1 MMRIHKIIPLL
12 TVVVFVLLHVF
23 AYPGTRFSNDSYR
36 YARSAYEFLGDPY
49 RKAQDKALRAYCADT
64 AAMLQRNRMLHQI
77 EFRAPVRSYE
87 FQDCLTE
94 HADGLNPSNPRYE
107 ALFHAR
113 LAYPLVAA
121 PFVWLLGAKAGLTA
135 VALGFTALGGL
146 LVLVLLRALRAP
158 PPVAWLGQ
166 CLYYVTPIGLWGSRP
181 MTEGPMIAL
190 MVAML
195 LGAVWLCQGRR
206 RVAGALLSVGA
217 FALGFAVKY
226 SSFALVGPC
235 LVAAS
240 ALALMFVPQAR
251 HKGTRCLL
259 IVSLF
264 ESLVAFAMSRALR
277 LPGLE
282 DSLQDTFSLHWT
294 YAEVADPWRRL
305 ARLDVNYWWQW
316 LQGEAL
322 APSLLFLLALGIW
335 GAMSRSVPI
344 ALCLIA
350 VGGTGLLTSVAHP
363 VAMEGDRLYVQ
374 VWLIVVVGLPL
385 LVERLRRSGG
395 TPGAPPVRSDRLL
408 MKTNGRRRRTARLE
422 PLPPTS
428 RLEGVDMRPDT
439 HPG

>member
-1 MMRIHKIIPLL
+1 MVRIRKIIPLL
-12 TVVVFVLLHVF
+12 TVLVFVLLHVF
-23 AYPGTRFSNDSYR
+23 AYPGTRFANDSYR
-36 YARSAYEFLGDPY
+36 YARSAYEFLGDPH

-77 EFRAPVRSYE
+77 DFRDPVRRHEFR
-87 FQDCLTE
+87 DCLAQY
-94 HADGLNPSNPRYE
+94 ADGLNPGNPRYE

-113 LAYPLVAA
+113 PAYPLLSA
-121 PFVWLLGAKAGLTA
+121 PLVRLLGAKAGLTA

-181 MTEGPMIAL
+181 MTEGPVLAL

-195 LGAVWLCQGRR
+195 LGAVWLCQGRS
-206 RVAGALLSVGA
+206 VAGALLSVGA

-226 SSFALVGPC
+226 SSFVLMGPC
-235 LVAAS
+235 LAA
-240 ALALMFVPQAR
+240 AGAMALMFVPQAR
-251 HKGTRCLL
+251 HKGTHCLL

-264 ESLVAFAMSRALR
+264 ESLVAFALSRALR
-277 LPGLE
+277 LPGL
-282 DSLQDTFSLHWT
+282 DASLQDTFSLHWT
-294 YAEVADPWRRL
+294 YREVTHPWRL
-305 ARLDVNYWWQW
+305 LFRLDANYWWQW
-316 LQGEAL
+316 LQREAL
-322 APSLLFLLALGIW
+322 APSLLLLLVLGAW

-350 VGGTGLLTSVAHP
+350 VGGTGLLTAAAHP

-385 LVERLRRSGG
+385 LAERLRMSGG
-395 TPGAPPVRSDRLL
+395 PSD
-408 MKTNGRRRRTARLE
+408 
-422 PLPPTS
+422 PLPARRDPLLKS
-428 RLEGVDMRPDT
+428 DGRL
-439 HPG
+439 

>member
-1 MMRIHKIIPLL
+1 MDDPKVLPFLYAFRVGVMGRIHRIVPLL

-23 AYPGTRFSNDSYR
+23 AYPGTRFANDSYR
-36 YARSAYEFLGDPY
+36 YARSAYEFLGAPH
-49 RKAQDKALRAYCADT
+49 REAQDKALRAYCADT

-77 EFRAPVRSYE
+77 QFRAPVRRQE
-87 FQDCLTE
+87 LQECLTQY
-94 HADGLNPSNPRYE
+94 AKGLNPSDPRYE

-113 LAYPLVAA
+113 PAYPLMAA
-121 PFVWLLGAKAGLTA
+121 PFVWLLGAKVGLTI

-158 PPVAWLGQ
+158 PWAAWLGQ

-181 MTEGPMIAL
+181 MTEGPMLAL

-195 LGAVWLCQGRR
+195 LGAVWLCQGQGRWA
-206 RVAGALLSVGA
+206 AGALLSVGA

-240 ALALMFVPQAR
+240 AMALMCVPQAR

-264 ESLVAFAMSRALR
+264 ESLVAFAISRVLR

-282 DSLQDTFSLHWT
+282 ASLQDTFSLHWT
-294 YAEVADPWRRL
+294 YAEVTHPWRL
-305 ARLDVNYWWQW
+305 LVRLDVNYWWQW
-316 LQGEAL
+316 LQREAL
-322 APSLLFLLALGIW
+322 APSLLFLLALGVW
-335 GAMSRSVPI
+335 GAMSRSVPL
-344 ALCLIA
+344 ALCLLA
-350 VGGTGLLTSVAHP
+350 VGGTGLLTAAAHP
-363 VAMEGDRLYVQ
+363 LAMEGDRLYVQ

-385 LVERLRRSGG
+385 LVDRLRMSGG
-395 TPGAPPVRSDRLL
+395 SSGALPARSDPLL
-408 MKTNGRRRRTARLE
+408 KSDGRRW
-422 PLPPTS
+422 
-428 RLEGVDMRPDT
+428 
-439 HPG
+439 

>member
-1 MMRIHKIIPLL
+1 MSRIHKIAPPL

-23 AYPGTRFSNDSYR
+23 AYPATRFANDSYR
-36 YARSAYEFLGDPY
+36 YARSAYEFLGAPH
-49 RKAQDKALRAYCADT
+49 RKAQDSALRAYCADT
-64 AAMLQRNRMLHQI
+64 AAMLQRGRMLHQI
-77 EFRAPVRSYE
+77 EFRAPVRPKE
-87 FQDCLTE
+87 FQDCLTQY
-94 HADGLNPSNPRYE
+94 AKGLNPSNPRYE

-113 LAYPLVAA
+113 PAYPLLAA
-121 PFVWLLGAKAGLTA
+121 PFVRLLGAKAGLTA

-181 MTEGPMIAL
+181 MTEGPVIAL

-195 LGAVWLCQGRR
+195 LGAVWLCQGRW
-206 RVAGALLSVGA
+206 VAGALLSLGA

-240 ALALMFVPQAR
+240 ATALIFIPQAR
-251 HKGTRCLL
+251 HKGMRCLL

-264 ESLVAFAMSRALR
+264 ESLVAFAASRMLR
-277 LPGLE
+277 LPGWE
-282 DSLQDTFSLHWT
+282 ASLQDTFSLHWT
-294 YAEVADPWRRL
+294 YSEVADPWRRL
-305 ARLDVNYWWQW
+305 ARLNVNYWWQW
-316 LQGEAL
+316 LQTEAL
-322 APSLLFLLALGIW
+322 APSLLLLLALGAW
-335 GAMSRSVPI
+335 GAISRSVPI

-385 LVERLRRSGG
+385 LVERLRMSGAASEAL
-395 TPGAPPVRSDRLL
+395 PARGAPL
-408 MKTNGRRRRTARLE
+408 MKSDGPR
-422 PLPPTS
+422 
-428 RLEGVDMRPDT
+428 
-439 HPG
+439 

>member
-1 MMRIHKIIPLL
+1 MSRIRKIIPLL

-23 AYPGTRFSNDSYR
+23 AYPSTRFANDSYR

-77 EFRAPVRSYE
+77 EFRAPVRRNE
-87 FQDCLTE
+87 FQDCLAQY
-94 HADGLNPSNPRYE
+94 ADGLNPSNPRYE

-113 LAYPLVAA
+113 PAYPLLAA

-158 PPVAWLGQ
+158 PPVTWLGQ

-181 MTEGPMIAL
+181 MTEGPVLAL

-195 LGAVWLCQGRR
+195 LGAVWLCQGRW
-206 RVAGALLSVGA
+206 VAGALLSVGA

-226 SSFALVGPC
+226 SSFVLVGPC
-235 LVAAS
+235 LVAA
-240 ALALMFVPQAR
+240 AAMALMFVPPAR
-251 HKGTRCLL
+251 HKGTHCLL

-264 ESLVAFAMSRALR
+264 ESLAAFAMSRVLR

-282 DSLQDTFSLHWT
+282 ASLQDTFSLHWT
-294 YAEVADPWRRL
+294 YSEVTNPWRL
-305 ARLDVNYWWQW
+305 LVRLDVNYWWQW
-316 LQGEAL
+316 LQREAL
-322 APSLLFLLALGIW
+322 APSLFLLLALGAW

-350 VGGTGLLTSVAHP
+350 VGGTGLLTSAAHP
-363 VAMEGDRLYVQ
+363 VALEGDRLYVQ

-385 LVERLRRSGG
+385 LVERLRMSGG
-395 TPGAPPVRSDRLL
+395 PSDALPARSDPLMKRHRAHRARNGHGRHGEVWTTEKPPAAGPGA
-408 MKTNGRRRRTARLE
+408 
-422 PLPPTS
+422 
-428 RLEGVDMRPDT
+428 
-439 HPG
+439 

>member
-1 MMRIHKIIPLL
+1 MFAFRVYAVARIHKIIPLL

-36 YARSAYEFLGDPY
+36 YARSAYVFLGVPY

-77 EFRAPVRSYE
+77 DFRAPVRRHE
-87 FQDCLTE
+87 FQDCLAQ

-107 ALFHAR
+107 AIFHAR
-113 LAYPLVAA
+113 PAYPLMAA
-121 PFVWLLGAKAGLTA
+121 PFVRLLGAKAGLTA

-158 PPVAWLGQ
+158 PPVSWLGQ
-166 CLYYVTPIGLWGSRP
+166 CLYYVTPVGLWGGRP
-181 MTEGPMIAL
+181 MTEGPVIAL

-195 LGAVWLCQGRR
+195 LGAVWLHQGR
-206 RVAGALLSVGA
+206 RVAGTLLSVGA
-217 FALGFAVKY
+217 FALGSAVKY

-240 ALALMFVPQAR
+240 AVALIFVPQAR

-259 IVSLF
+259 VVSLF
-264 ESLVAFAMSRALR
+264 ESLAAFATSRVLR

-305 ARLDVNYWWQW
+305 LRLDANYWWQW

-322 APSLLFLLALGIW
+322 APSLPFLLVLGVW
-335 GAMSRSVPI
+335 GAMSRSMPV

-350 VGGTGLLTSVAHP
+350 VGGTGLLTTVAHP
-363 VAMEGDRLYVQ
+363 VALEGDRLYVQ
-374 VWLIVVVGLPL
+374 LWLIVVVGLPL
-385 LVERLRRSGG
+385 LVERLRMSGSAS
-395 TPGAPPVRSDRLL
+395 GALPARSDRLL
-408 MKTNGRRRRTARLE
+408 K
-422 PLPPTS
+422 S
-428 RLEGVDMRPDT
+428 
-439 HPG
+439 

>member
-1 MMRIHKIIPLL
+1 MGRIRKIIPLL

-23 AYPGTRFSNDSYR
+23 AYPSTRFANDSYR
-36 YARSAYEFLGDPY
+36 YARSAYEFLGDPF

-77 EFRAPVRSYE
+77 EFRDPVRRHE
-87 FQDCLTE
+87 FQDCLAQY
-94 HADGLNPSNPRYE
+94 ADGLNPSNPRYE

-113 LAYPLVAA
+113 PAYPLLAA
-121 PFVWLLGAKAGLTA
+121 PFVRLLGAKAGLTA

-181 MTEGPMIAL
+181 MTEGPVLAL
-190 MVAML
+190 LVAML
-195 LGAVWLCQGRR
+195 LGAVWLCQGRS
-206 RVAGALLSVGA
+206 VAGALLSVAA

-226 SSFALVGPC
+226 SSFVLVGPC
-235 LVAAS
+235 LVAAGVM
-240 ALALMFVPQAR
+240 ALMFVPQAR
-251 HKGTRCLL
+251 HKGTHCLL

-264 ESLVAFAMSRALR
+264 ESLVAFAMSRVLR

-282 DSLQDTFSLHWT
+282 ASLQDTFSLHWT
-294 YAEVADPWRRL
+294 YPEVTHPWRL
-305 ARLDVNYWWQW
+305 LVQLDANYWWQW
-316 LQGEAL
+316 LQREAL
-322 APSLLFLLALGIW
+322 APSLLLLLVLGAW

-350 VGGTGLLTSVAHP
+350 VGGAGLLTAAAHP

-374 VWLIVVVGLPL
+374 AWLIVVVGLPL
-385 LVERLRRSGG
+385 LVERLRMSGG
-395 TPGAPPVRSDRLL
+395 PSDTLPARSVPL
-408 MKTNGRRRRTARLE
+408 MKSDERQ
-422 PLPPTS
+422 
-428 RLEGVDMRPDT
+428 
-439 HPG
+439 

>member
-1 MMRIHKIIPLL
+1 MGRIQKIIPLL

-23 AYPGTRFSNDSYR
+23 AYPGTRFANDSYR
-36 YARSAYEFLGDPY
+36 YARSAYEFLGAPY

-77 EFRAPVRSYE
+77 EFRAPVRRNE
-87 FQDCLTE
+87 FQDCLAQY
-94 HADGLNPSNPRYE
+94 ADGLNPSNPRYE

-113 LAYPLVAA
+113 PAYPLMAA
-121 PFVWLLGAKAGLTA
+121 PFVRLLGAKAGLTA

-181 MTEGPMIAL
+181 MTEGPVLAL
-190 MVAML
+190 MVVML
-195 LGAVWLCQGRR
+195 LGAVWLCQGRW
-206 RVAGALLSVGA
+206 VAGALLSVGA

-226 SSFALVGPC
+226 SSFVLVGPC
-235 LVAAS
+235 LVAAG
-240 ALALMFVPQAR
+240 AMALMFVPQAR

-259 IVSLF
+259 VVSLF
-264 ESLVAFAMSRALR
+264 ESLVAFAMSRAFR

-282 DSLQDTFSLHWT
+282 ASLQDTFSLHWT
-294 YAEVADPWRRL
+294 YAEVTNPWRL
-305 ARLDVNYWWQW
+305 LVRLDANYWWQW
-316 LQGEAL
+316 LQREAL
-322 APSLLFLLALGIW
+322 APSLLLLLVLGAW

-350 VGGTGLLTSVAHP
+350 VGGTGLLTSAAHP

-385 LVERLRRSGG
+385 LVERLRMSGG
-395 TPGAPPVRSDRLL
+395 SSDALPARSDPLIR
-408 MKTNGRRRRTARLE
+408 TDGR
-422 PLPPTS
+422 P
-428 RLEGVDMRPDT
+428 
-439 HPG
+439 

>member
-1 MMRIHKIIPLL
+1 MCAFRLYAVARIHKIIPLL
-12 TVVVFVLLHVF
+12 TVVVFVLLHVL

-36 YARSAYEFLGDPY
+36 YARSAYVFLGVPY

-64 AAMLQRNRMLHQI
+64 AAMLRRNRMLHQI
-77 EFRAPVRSYE
+77 DFRAPVRRHE
-87 FQDCLTE
+87 FQDCLAQ

-107 ALFHAR
+107 AIFHAR
-113 LAYPLVAA
+113 PAYPLVAA
-121 PFVWLLGAKAGLTA
+121 PFVRLLGAKAGLTA

-158 PPVAWLGQ
+158 PPVSWLGQ

-181 MTEGPMIAL
+181 MTEGPVTAL

-195 LGAVWLCQGRR
+195 LGAVWLHQGR
-206 RVAGALLSVGA
+206 RVAGTLLSVGA

-240 ALALMFVPQAR
+240 AMALILVPQAR

-264 ESLVAFAMSRALR
+264 ESLAAFAMSRALR

-305 ARLDVNYWWQW
+305 LRLDANYWWQW

-322 APSLLFLLALGIW
+322 APSLLFLLALGVW
-335 GAMSRSVPI
+335 GAMSRSLPV

-350 VGGTGLLTSVAHP
+350 VGGTGLLTTAAHP

-374 VWLIVVVGLPL
+374 LWLIVVVGLPL
-385 LVERLRRSGG
+385 LVERLRVSGSAS
-395 TPGAPPVRSDRLL
+395 GALPARSDPPL
-408 MKTNGRRRRTARLE
+408 KSEGRR
-422 PLPPTS
+422 
-428 RLEGVDMRPDT
+428 
-439 HPG
+439 

>member
-1 MMRIHKIIPLL
+1 MGRIHKIIPLL
-12 TVVVFVLLHVF
+12 TVVVFVILHIF
-23 AYPGTRFSNDSYR
+23 AYPSTRFANDSYR

-77 EFRAPVRSYE
+77 DFRDPVRRNE
-87 FQDCLTE
+87 FQDCVA
-94 HADGLNPSNPRYE
+94 HYADGLNPSNPRYE

-113 LAYPLVAA
+113 PAYPLLAA
-121 PFVWLLGAKAGLTA
+121 PFVRLLGAKAGLTA

-181 MTEGPMIAL
+181 MTEGPVLAL

-195 LGAVWLCQGRR
+195 LGAVWLCQGRW
-206 RVAGALLSVGA
+206 VAGALLSVGA

-226 SSFALVGPC
+226 SSFVLVAPC
-235 LVAAS
+235 LAA
-240 ALALMFVPQAR
+240 AGAMALMFVPQAR

-264 ESLVAFAMSRALR
+264 ESVVAFAMSRVLR

-282 DSLQDTFSLHWT
+282 ASLQDTFTLHWT
-294 YAEVADPWRRL
+294 YAEVTNPWRL
-305 ARLDVNYWWQW
+305 LVRLDANYWWQW
-316 LQGEAL
+316 LQREAL
-322 APSLLFLLALGIW
+322 APSLLLLLVLGTW
-335 GAMSRSVPI
+335 GAMRRSVPI

-350 VGGTGLLTSVAHP
+350 VAGTGLLTSAAHP

-385 LVERLRRSGG
+385 LVERLRMSGG
-395 TPGAPPVRSDRLL
+395 SSGALPARRDPLIKSD
-408 MKTNGRRRRTARLE
+408 GRR
-422 PLPPTS
+422 
-428 RLEGVDMRPDT
+428 
-439 HPG
+439 